1 MLDMLGLLYF
11 VYMDKVLTVHVWL
24 NLTCWAAT
32 LLSRLLALVHIN
44 MLVVSFAH
52 NTALVPM
59 CPQRLAQAL

>member
-32 LLSRLLALVHIN
+32 LLSRLLVHSN

-52 NTALVPM
+52 NTALVLM